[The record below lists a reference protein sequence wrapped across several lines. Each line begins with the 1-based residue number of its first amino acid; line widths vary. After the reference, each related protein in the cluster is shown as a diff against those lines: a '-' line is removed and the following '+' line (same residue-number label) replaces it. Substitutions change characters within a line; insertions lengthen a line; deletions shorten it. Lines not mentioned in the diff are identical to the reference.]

1 MTRPTCPRPSI
12 PSLFRPVALLVAL
25 LAFGASSAGA
35 QLTPERLY
43 YGRDRRMP
51 VVVET
56 PKRFAGEITIELRRR
71 GEARAVETA
80 AAAAGRVDLA
90 ALFPGLWRAET
101 PETLYAQLVLDGA
114 PVGPALVLQPMLTP
128 NYAMNMSEQN
138 PMLPVIGKG
147 RVMFE
152 DERVAL
158 RHQSGLSDQRERE
171 VVYSGIRAYVDR
183 HVILETSEGE
193 IRFRMRPDAAPNTA
207 FNFLH
212 LAEGGLYT
220 DVIFHRVVAALPNGA
235 PFVIQSGDPSGG
247 GFGGPGYF
255 LDLEP
260 TTLRHDFGVLS
271 MARSDDPNSNGSQ
284 FFVCLSREGTAHLD
298 GRYTAFGEAISG
310 ADVIERIARVEVGE
324 NDRPVDPP
332 LILRAR
338 VVDAPPLGQEPDR
351 VSRPEAPRV
360 DR

>member
-1 MTRPTCPRPSI
+1 MPAFAAAMLMALATPG
-12 PSLFRPVALLVAL
+12 SL
-25 LAFGASSAGA
+25 A

-56 PKRFAGEITIELRRR
+56 PEQFAGEIEIELRTR
-71 GEARAVETA
+71 GVAEAVQTA
-80 AAAAGRVDLA
+80 PAASGRVDLA
-90 ALFPGLWRAET
+90 ALFPSLWRSET
-101 PETLYAQLVLDGA
+101 PTTLYAQLVLDGA
-114 PVGPALVLQPMLTP
+114 PVGAALVLQPMLTP

-158 RHQSGLSDQRERE
+158 RHQSGLSDVSERE
-171 VVYSGIRAYVDR
+171 IVYSGIRAYVDR
-183 HVILETSEGE
+183 HVILETTAGD
-193 IRFRMRPDAAPNTA
+193 IRFRLRPDAAPNTA

-220 DVIFHRVVAALPNGA
+220 DVIFHRVVATLPNGA
-235 PFVIQSGDPSGG
+235 PFVIQTGDPSGDG
-247 GFGGPGYF
+247 SGGPGYF

-260 TTLRHDFGVLS
+260 TTLRHDFGVIS

-284 FFVCLSREGTAHLD
+284 IFVCLSREGTAHLD
-298 GRYTAFGEAISG
+298 GRYTAFGEAIAG
-310 ADVIERIARVEVGE
+310 ADVIERIGAVEVGE

-332 LILRAR
+332 MIIRAR
-338 VVDAPPLGQEPDR
+338 LVDAPPLGQEPDR
-351 VSRPEAPRV
+351 VSKPEHAPT